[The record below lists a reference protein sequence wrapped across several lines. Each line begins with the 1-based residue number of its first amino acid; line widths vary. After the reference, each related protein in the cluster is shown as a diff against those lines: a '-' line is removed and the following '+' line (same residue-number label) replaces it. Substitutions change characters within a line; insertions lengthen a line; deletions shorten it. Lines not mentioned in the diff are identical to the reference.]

1 MKIRLNLAIQ
11 YIFVINN
18 RINYIENGR
27 ISKLAKL
34 AEFRNST
41 RLLSGC
47 REDPFGQTFWALRNP
62 RSSGAIL
69 ASGRALSGE
78 LSAEATWAL
87 VGLLEFQHCL
97 APVVGSNQSSVIQKR
112 TVLTLEAWWTIH
124 SAIALCIG
132 DASSPSWIR

>member
-18 RINYIENGR
+18 PINYIENGR

-47 REDPFGQTFWALRNP
+47 RGGSIRTNLLGAPESEILWSNSGIWPSAFRRAFG
-62 RSSGAIL
+62 G
-69 ASGRALSGE
+69 GE
-78 LSAEATWAL
+78 AL

>member
-1 MKIRLNLAIQ
+1 M
-11 YIFVINN
+11 
-18 RINYIENGR
+18 
-27 ISKLAKL
+27 
-34 AEFRNST
+34 AEFRNWRNWPNFET
-41 RLLSGC
+41 RPAYC
-47 REDPFGQTFWALRNP
+47 RVAGEDPFGQTFWALRNP

-78 LSAEATWAL
+78 LSAEATRAL